1 MGYIFIISLACS
13 NIYYVFY
20 GRMDIRS
27 IKYAYTLL
35 ALLLMCCTATCQENV
50 ARIHMMNG
58 EYYEGHIVAIT
69 SERVLVRQGP
79 NIRSLDRDN
88 IRYVF
93 SDPPRPAT
101 VVQSPAPS
109 GVLKPLD
116 KKFMSELEGALTIPS
131 PYALKIAYTEW
142 YQLDDKWSLGLG
154 TSFQFFRYS
163 MLNLSGHVRRYSH
176 SGGFFKVFAEG
187 EAAISIYESVT
198 SIQASYFDFEFGPVK
213 QLGCYGGFWLDTG
226 YELAFA
232 IKIGASFTWYRLTE
246 FYTPDFKV
254 EGHYF
259 RGSPVF
265 SCSMLF

>member
-1 MGYIFIISLACS
+1 MGGFFIISLAC
-13 NIYYVFY
+13 NIIYYVFY

-27 IKYAYTLL
+27 LKFAYTLL
-35 ALLLMCCTATCQENV
+35 ALLLACTALSQENS

-58 EYYEGHIVAIT
+58 EYYEGQIVAIT
-69 SERVLVRQGP
+69 SERVLVRQGT

-93 SDPPRPAT
+93 SDRARP
-101 VVQSPAPS
+101 VVASQSPVPV
-109 GVLKPLD
+109 GGLEPLN

-131 PYALKIAYTEW
+131 PFALKMAYTEW
-142 YQLDDKWSLGLG
+142 YRFNDKWSFGLG

-163 MLNLSGHVRRYSH
+163 MLNLSGHARRYSQ
-176 SGGFFKVFAEG
+176 GKFFKVFAEG

-198 SIQASYFDFEFGPVK
+198 SIQASYFDFDFGPVK

-226 YELAFA
+226 YQLAFA
-232 IKIGASFTWYRLTE
+232 IKMGASFTWYRLTE

-254 EGHYF
+254 EGQYF
-259 RGSPVF
+259 KGSPVF